1 MRCDTSRVFGTRQQ
15 RHRLS
20 GGEQRGFRT
29 PGRSVL
35 TQEDAMTTPTL
46 TETDVRLRDAVMREL
61 DWDPEV
67 DASAI
72 GVAARDGI
80 VTLTGYVDN
89 YAGKLAAERTARRV
103 QDVRAVASDI
113 EVRLKLQP
121 TDV

>member
-1 MRCDTSRVFGTRQQ
+1 
-15 RHRLS
+15 
-20 GGEQRGFRT
+20 
-29 PGRSVL
+29 
-35 TQEDAMTTPTL
+35 MTTPTL

-121 TDV
+121 TDVDIAKDAVHALRLRSRFLAAATPSSTTAT